1 MRWWTLALLDMTG
14 VKRAASEAIAGVD
27 SILVAV
33 TILFTVGGVRF
44 IPRLRVERTGS
55 SFPRGAVLGKDIGV
69 EEVLCKNGLVLEKK
83 RRTCSI

>member
-14 VKRAASEAIAGVD
+14 VKRAASEAIAGVG

-33 TILFTVGGVRF
+33 TKLFTVGGVRF

-55 SFPRGAVLGKDIGV
+55 SFPRGAVLGQDIGV

-83 RRTCSI
+83 RTCSI